1 MTSTIWQ
8 HHSHNSCWLHRSIN
22 CTVLEISLAFF
33 FFFSPRTGIQPFLF
47 CIKKLVTSLTLLCEI
62 FKRNLSSLRRVR

>member
-8 HHSHNSCWLHRSIN
+8 HHSHNSCWSHRSIN

-33 FFFSPRTGIQPFLF
+33 FFFHLEQGFSLF
-47 CIKKLVTSLTLLCEI
+47 VLYKEI
-62 FKRNLSSLRRVR
+62 GDFVDFAV